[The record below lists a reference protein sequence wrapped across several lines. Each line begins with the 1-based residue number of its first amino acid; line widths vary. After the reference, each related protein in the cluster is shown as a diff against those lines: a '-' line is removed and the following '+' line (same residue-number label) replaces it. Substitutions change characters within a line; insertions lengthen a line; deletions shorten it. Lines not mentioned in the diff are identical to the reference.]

1 MKKDDL
7 PLKDDL
13 SLFAIPEFS
22 LGRKFSLLGKLYFT
36 VLSDK
41 LKHLGIDKH
50 FSILVL
56 IERTGD
62 HCSQKFIADTL
73 HIDKATL
80 VGKLDNLEMQGFI
93 KRIHNP
99 ADRRE
104 YWIQLT
110 DKAAAS
116 IPEIQTVINQVNEM
130 MMTGLTP
137 GEATVFNNLLHR
149 LYDNIQNVPKA

>member
-7 PLKDDL
+7 T
-13 SLFAIPEFS
+13 LFDIPEFS
-22 LGRKFSLLGKLYFT
+22 LGQRFSLLGKLYFSI
-36 VLSDK
+36 LSDK

-73 HIDKATL
+73 YIDKATL
-80 VGKLDNLEMQGFI
+80 VGKLDNLEKQGFI

-104 YWIQLT
+104 YWVQLT
-110 DKAAAS
+110 DKAAAC
-116 IPEIQTVINQVNEM
+116 IPEIQAVITQVNEM
-130 MMTGLTP
+130 MTAGLTP
-137 GEATVFNNLLHR
+137 EEAAVFHTALHNI
-149 LYDNIQNVPKA
+149 YDNIRNIPEA